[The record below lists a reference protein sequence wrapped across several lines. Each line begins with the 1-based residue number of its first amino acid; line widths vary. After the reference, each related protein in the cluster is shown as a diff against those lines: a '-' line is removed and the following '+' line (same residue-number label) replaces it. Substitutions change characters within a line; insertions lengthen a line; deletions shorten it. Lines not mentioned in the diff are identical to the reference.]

1 MTGGALELGYQQYG
15 ISPQLV
21 ERIKLKMKNPVIK
34 DRIKGLT
41 QGLTKADLQN
51 STKVHQLIR
60 TASGIMNE
68 KLSPAQEQ
76 QMVQFVLAQ
85 RIDPN
90 NTFHLIKLWGMFR

>member
-1 MTGGALELGYQQYG
+1 MSYQQYG

-21 ERIKLKMKNPVIK
+21 ERIKLKMKNPALKERV
-34 DRIKGLT
+34 KGLV
-41 QGLTKADLQN
+41 QGLSKADLQN
-51 STKVHQLIR
+51 SAKVHQLVR
-60 TASGIMNE
+60 TTTGILNE

-76 QMVQFVLAQ
+76 QIVQFVLAM